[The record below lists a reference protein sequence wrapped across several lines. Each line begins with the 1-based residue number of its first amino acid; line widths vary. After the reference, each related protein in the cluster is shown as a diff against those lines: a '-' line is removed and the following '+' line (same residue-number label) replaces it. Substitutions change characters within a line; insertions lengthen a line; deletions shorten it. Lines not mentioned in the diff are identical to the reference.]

1 MLEALKYEWNLLT
14 RERLL
19 FLIVMM
25 IAASTYALMI
35 GNLYWGGTVQ
45 RIPTAVCDLED
56 SALSREFIRAVADV
70 DQLNYV
76 ETLNDDMAAL
86 DRLENNKAA
95 VVLVIPKDFSARFY
109 SNRPIETAALQDGS
123 NVVQTTYALPQIQSV
138 VGYFAAKMSV
148 RASAIHSTPQL
159 SPMPVS
165 MSLRTFG
172 NPTQSYL
179 EFYIFGVLLMA
190 AQIGVMFNFSMSIF
204 RDKKIL
210 RRSSRRK
217 CSPRRQSFT

>member
-1 MLEALKYEWNLLT
+1 M
-14 RERLL
+14 
-19 FLIVMM
+19 F
-25 IAASTYALMI
+25 
-35 GNLYWGGTVQ
+35 
-45 RIPTAVCDLED
+45 
-56 SALSREFIRAVADV
+56 
-70 DQLNYV
+70 
-76 ETLNDDMAAL
+76 NDDMAAL